1 MMEQVKGVSYS
12 LGELTIRIQK
22 KKKIFE
28 LIEFQFFFFF

>member
-22 KKKIFE
+22 KKKKKNFRVDWI
-28 LIEFQFFFFF
+28 